1 MKKLLVALLMTA
13 SIAHAAETDWVVVAS
28 NNNLVYSIKKGSAE
42 LSKNDGGEPII
53 LGIGNI
59 KNTSSN
65 ASKLEVWYVEIRA
78 CLRQFGKLYSADS
91 DGRVQS
97 TIDFA
102 FGQGTIAAGIGEA
115 LCYSANRQLNT
126 NPTNL
131 KGSV

>member
-13 SIAHAAETDWVVVAS
+13 SIVHAAETDWLTVAAS
-28 NNNLVYSIKKGSAE
+28 NNLTYSIKKGSAE

-59 KNTSSN
+59 KNTSTN
-65 ASKLEVWYVEIRA
+65 AGVLEVWYVEIRS

-91 DGRVQS
+91 DGRIQS
-97 TIDFA
+97 TTDFA
-102 FGQGTIAAGIGEA
+102 FGQGTIASGIGEA
-115 LCYSANRQLNT
+115 LCASASRQLNSKQ
-126 NPTNL
+126 PNL